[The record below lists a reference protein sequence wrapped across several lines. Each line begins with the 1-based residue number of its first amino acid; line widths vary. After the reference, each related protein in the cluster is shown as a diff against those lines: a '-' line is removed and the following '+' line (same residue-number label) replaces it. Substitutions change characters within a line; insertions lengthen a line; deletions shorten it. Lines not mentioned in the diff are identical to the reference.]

1 MSRRKEA
8 VIPAELLDQLL
19 AGTDAA
25 AALDQGGDH
34 GYDAGAFGVT
44 TSQLRAPFKQYLKH
58 FDRLTL

>member
-25 AALDQGGDH
+25 AFSMPLARM
-34 GYDAGAFGVT
+34 GVRG
-44 TSQLRAPFKQYLKH
+44 LAPYQDCVLGWH
-58 FDRLTL
+58 HDPI